1 LIAGDDVRA
10 CMPLD
15 YRVVLVDV
23 FEDGE
28 FVVQLELPW
37 RHAMAVASDILGCA
51 LSVERHE
58 REPAPEPAPRTRLE
72 VVT

>member
-1 LIAGDDVRA
+1 LIAGDEIRA

-15 YRVVLVDV
+15 RRVVLVDV

-28 FVVQLELPW
+28 FVVQLEMDW
-37 RHAMAVASDILGCA
+37 RHALAVAADIMECA

-58 REPAPEPAPRTRLE
+58 REPKPEPKPTLRAVE
-72 VVT
+72 